1 MDKIAKQN
9 LVNKAI
15 EAKENSYSPYSK
27 FRVGCSLLTKDGTI
41 YTGKRKTVHSYKL
54 DLDRFNLFKKRL

>member
-1 MDKIAKQN
+1 MDTNIKQD

-27 FRVGCSLLTKDGTI
+27 FRVGCSLLTKDGTV
-41 YTGKRKTVHSYKL
+41 YTGKLILTESFSSEL
-54 DLDRFNLFKKRL
+54 LFNL